1 MGFSHRQMA
10 PSLAVK
16 VGVIQAALPYI
27 CSMSLAD
34 RIFFPFERRIA
45 PLDLPVRPMP
55 EGEGARGA
63 LALVWH
69 FASMFKAELILVGT
83 LSIASAS
90 ISLLLV
96 WALAFIVD
104 GVTQTS
110 GAEFVGENGA
120 ALITLLVVFAVV
132 DPTISFFRQTFLAQT
147 VQTLMPAA
155 MRWQAHKAV
164 ERQDVAF
171 FEDLFSGQ
179 VASKIAQ
186 VTSSVQRQ
194 MMVAMQTIPRV
205 TIQFGGSFV
214 LLAVLAWPLAVPVLV
229 WIIANALLAWK
240 VVPLYMARSSKV
252 AAATAKATGAMTD
265 VYSNIAMV
273 KLFAAEDS
281 EAGAIRRVIGDTID
295 TQHRENR
302 AYIVSDNAV
311 GLLNIALVI
320 AIFTTGLW
328 GMMGGWISVGEFV
341 AAATVSRSLGTSS
354 YAFIGLGQSVTR
366 ALGTIRDAM
375 PVITASAKVVDRKDA
390 KPLEVSKGA
399 IAFHNV
405 DFRYGQTS
413 EPVLTGFNLA
423 IAPGEQVG
431 LVGLSGAG
439 KSTLVQLLLRLRDVE
454 DGAVSI
460 DGQDVRAVQQSSL
473 RNNIGVVTQDVSLLH
488 RSIRDNI
495 RYGRPDATD
504 EDIRKATDAAQAS
517 EFIDTVLD
525 AQGRRGLDAHVGER
539 GVKLSGG
546 QRQRITIARVL
557 LKNAPILVLDE
568 ATSALDSEAEAAIQD
583 NLHELK
589 KGKTTLAI
597 AHRLSTLAAMDRLVV
612 IDKGKIIEQGHHR
625 ELVKAGGLYARL
637 WERQSGGFIPVKD
650 DVAEQMI

>member
-1 MGFSHRQMA
+1 
-10 PSLAVK
+10 
-16 VGVIQAALPYI
+16 
-27 CSMSLAD
+27 MSFAD
-34 RIFFPFERRIA
+34 RIFHPFERRIA
-45 PLDLPVRPMP
+45 PLDLPVQPIP
-55 EGEGARGA
+55 EGKGARGA
-63 LALVWH
+63 LKLVWH
-69 FASMFKAELILVGT
+69 FASMFKTELAWVAV
-83 LSIASAS
+83 LSILSAS
-90 ISLLLV
+90 IALLLV

-104 GVTQTS
+104 GVTQT
-110 GAEFVGENGA
+110 GGTAFVSDHSS
-120 ALITLLVVFAVV
+120 ALIALLVIFALI
-132 DPTISFFRQTFLAQT
+132 DPAISFIRQTFLAQT

-171 FEDLFSGQ
+171 FEDMFAGQ

-205 TIQFGGSFV
+205 AIQFGGSFV
-214 LLAVLAWPLAVPVLV
+214 LLAVLAWPLAIPVLV

-240 VVPLYMARSSKV
+240 VVPLYMERSSKV
-252 AAATAKATGAMTD
+252 AAATAKATGAMTE

-281 EAGAIRRVIGDTID
+281 EAGVIRRVIGDTID

-320 AIFTTGLW
+320 AIFATGLW
-328 GMMGGWISVGEFV
+328 GMAGGWISVGEFV
-341 AAATVSRSLGTSS
+341 AAATVSKSLGTSS

-375 PVITASAKVVDRKDA
+375 PVITATATVVDRDNA
-390 KPLEVSKGA
+390 KPLIVSKGA
-399 IAFHNV
+399 IAFRNV
-405 DFRYGQTS
+405 SFKYGPVS
-413 EPVLTGFNLA
+413 EPVLSGFDLN
-423 IAPGEQVG
+423 IAPGEHVG

-439 KSTLVQLLLRLRDVE
+439 KSTLVQLLLRLRDVD

-460 DGQDVRAVQQSSL
+460 DGQDVRSVLQGSL
-473 RNNIGVVTQDVSLLH
+473 RDNIGVVTQDISLLH

-495 RYGRPDATD
+495 RYGRPDS
-504 EDIRKATDAAQAS
+504 TDADIHRAANAA
-517 EFIDTVLD
+517 EAGAFIATLVDGK
-525 AQGRRGLDAHVGER
+525 GRRGLNAHVGER

-546 QRQRITIARVL
+546 QRQRVTVARVL

-568 ATSALDSEAEAAIQD
+568 ATSALDSEAEAAIQSS
-583 NLHELK
+583 LRILTE
-589 KGKTTLAI
+589 GKTTIAI

-612 IDKGKIIEQGHHR
+612 IDKGRIVEQGHHD
-625 ELVKAGGLYARL
+625 ELVKSGGLYARL
-637 WERQSGGFIPVKD
+637 WQRQSGGFIPAED
-650 DVAEQMI
+650 DTANNGAGLLVSSNSTCEHGTIEP

>member
-1 MGFSHRQMA
+1 
-10 PSLAVK
+10 
-16 VGVIQAALPYI
+16 
-27 CSMSLAD
+27 MSFAD
-34 RIFFPFERRIA
+34 RIFHPFERRIA

-55 EGEGARGA
+55 EGEGAKGA

-69 FASMFKAELILVGT
+69 FASMFKTELVLVGI
-83 LSIASAS
+83 LSIISAL

-104 GVTQTS
+104 GVTQNGGADFVADNS
-110 GAEFVGENGA
+110 GA
-120 ALITLLVVFAVV
+120 LIALLVVFALV
-132 DPTISFFRQTFLAQT
+132 DPAISFIRQTFLSQT

-171 FEDLFSGQ
+171 FEGMFAGQ

-205 TIQFGGSFV
+205 TIQFGGSFI

-229 WIIANALLAWK
+229 WIILNGLLAWK

-252 AAATAKATGAMTD
+252 AAATARATGAMTD

-281 EAGAIRRVIGDTID
+281 EAGAIRKVIGQTID
-295 TQHRENR
+295 TQHHENR
-302 AYIVSDNAV
+302 TYIISDNAV

-320 AIFTTGLW
+320 AIFSTGLW
-328 GMMGGWISVGEFV
+328 GIAGGWITVGEFV

-366 ALGTIRDAM
+366 TLGTIRDAM
-375 PVITASAKVVDRKDA
+375 PVITAAAKVVDREDA
-390 KPLEVSKGA
+390 PELKVGTGA
-399 IAFHNV
+399 IHF
-405 DFRYGQTS
+405 DEIGFSYGPKS
-413 EPVLTGFNLA
+413 EKVLDGFDLA
-423 IAPGEQVG
+423 IAPGERVG

-439 KSTLVQLLLRLRDVE
+439 KSTLVQLLLRLRDVD
-454 DGAVSI
+454 DGAVHI
-460 DGQDVRAVQQSSL
+460 DGQDVRHVQQTSL
-473 RNNIGVVTQDVSLLH
+473 RDNIGVVMQDVSLLH

-504 EDIRKATDAAQAS
+504 DDIRAAADAAQAT
-517 EFIDTVLD
+517 EFIESLVD
-525 AQGRRGLDAHVGER
+525 AKGRRGLDAHVGER

-568 ATSALDSEAEAAIQD
+568 ATSALDSEAEAAIQTSLD
-583 NLHELK
+583 SLMT
-589 KGKTTLAI
+589 GKTTLAI
-597 AHRLSTLAAMDRLVV
+597 AHRLSTIAAMDRLVV
-612 IDKGKIIEQGHHR
+612 IDKGVIVEEGRHE
-625 ELVKAGGLYARL
+625 ELILAGGLYAQL
-637 WERQSGGFIPVKD
+637 WERQSGGFIAQAAALD
-650 DVAEQMI
+650 DAVNEAA

>member
-1 MGFSHRQMA
+1 
-10 PSLAVK
+10 
-16 VGVIQAALPYI
+16 
-27 CSMSLAD
+27 MSFFD
-34 RIFFPFERRIA
+34 RVFHPFERRLA
-45 PLDLPVRPMP
+45 PLDFPVRPMP
-55 EGEGARGA
+55 EGEGTKGA

-69 FASMFKAELILVGT
+69 FASMFKTELVFVAA

-90 ISLLLV
+90 ISLLLM

-104 GVTQTS
+104 GVSQAG
-110 GAEFVGENGA
+110 GANFVGANMA
-120 ALITLLVVFAVV
+120 ALVLLLVIFAVV
-132 DPTISFFRQTFLAQT
+132 DPVIAFVRQSFLAQT

-164 ERQDVAF
+164 ERQDLAF
-171 FEDLFSGQ
+171 FEDLFAGQ

-186 VTSSVQRQ
+186 VTGSVQRQ

-205 TIQFGGSFV
+205 AIQFVGSFV
-214 LLAVLAWPLAVPVLV
+214 LLAVLAWPLAIPVML

-252 AAATAKATGAMTD
+252 AAASARATGAMTD

-281 EAGAIRRVIGDTID
+281 EAGAIRRVISDTIE

-302 AYIVSDNAV
+302 AYILSDNAV

-320 AIFTTGLW
+320 AIFTTALW
-328 GMMGGWISVGEFV
+328 GMAGGWITVGEFV
-341 AAATVSRSLGTSS
+341 AAAAVSRSLGTSS
-354 YAFIGLGQSVTR
+354 YAFIGLDQSVTR
-366 ALGTIRDAM
+366 TLGTIRDAM
-375 PVITASAKVVDRKDA
+375 PIITAVAKVADREDA
-390 KPLEVSKGA
+390 KPLRVGEGA
-399 IAFHNV
+399 IAFRNLS
-405 DFRYGQTS
+405 FRYGPKS
-413 EPVLTGFNLA
+413 ETVLEGFNLS

-439 KSTLVQLLLRLRDVE
+439 KSTLVQLLLRLRDVD
-454 DGAVSI
+454 DGAVTI
-460 DGQDVRAVQQSSL
+460 DGQNVRDVLQSSL
-473 RNNIGVVTQDVSLLH
+473 RDSIGVVTQDVSLLH

-495 RYGRPDATD
+495 RYGRPDATHK
-504 EDIRKATDAAQAS
+504 EIRAAAEAAQAGD
-517 EFIDTVLD
+517 FIDTLVD
-525 AQGRRGLDAHVGER
+525 AKGRRGLAAHVGER

-568 ATSALDSEAEAAIQD
+568 ATSALDSEAEAAIQAS
-583 NLHELK
+583 LQTLM

-612 IDKGKIIEQGHHR
+612 IEKGKIVEQGHHD

-637 WERQSGGFIPVKD
+637 WQRQSGGFICTKTEASELMD
-650 DVAEQMI
+650 